1 MLKCS
6 IIESIGE
13 IKILSPE
20 LKPLPKIYIKCFC
33 EDNNGKIQFYK
44 DGFTDLRGKFNYV
57 SLNSDL
63 INTVKQ
69 FSILVMSKDY
79 GSLIKKCNPP
89 KMIKGKN
96 NESGYEQFK
105 NYRQE
110 MKNRY
115 LNNKQNIFPTTPN
128 MISSMLDYIDKK

>member
-1 MLKCS
+1 
-6 IIESIGE
+6 
-13 IKILSPE
+13 
-20 LKPLPKIYIKCFC
+20 
-33 EDNNGKIQFYK
+33 
-44 DGFTDLRGKFNYV
+44 
-57 SLNSDL
+57 
-63 INTVKQ
+63 
-69 FSILVMSKDY
+69 MSKDY